1 VSVCIGDP
9 MGSHGFGFSRV
20 SCACGWDVTDIELCG
35 AAFHSHWSL
44 RVGEWFSTSLVN
56 DLSVR
61 WI

>member
-1 VSVCIGDP
+1 
-9 MGSHGFGFSRV
+9 V

-35 AAFHSHWSL
+35 AAFHSHWIL